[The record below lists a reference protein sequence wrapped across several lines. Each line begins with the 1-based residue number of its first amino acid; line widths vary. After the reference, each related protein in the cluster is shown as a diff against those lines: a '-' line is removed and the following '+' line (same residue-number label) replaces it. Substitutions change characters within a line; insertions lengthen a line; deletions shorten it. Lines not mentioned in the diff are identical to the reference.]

1 MSKIVIT
8 GGAGFI
14 GSHIAENLAKNGHEI
29 VIVDNLDPYYS
40 VDLKKRNLD
49 IVLNSGDATF
59 INADVTNLV
68 RMKEIIDSTVDYVY
82 HEAAQAGVRISVEDP
97 FKPNHVNVL
106 GTLNVLKASLDA
118 GVKKVINASSS
129 SVYGKV
135 KYLPFDEQHPTEPVS
150 PYGVSKLA
158 AEHYCRVF
166 YEVYG
171 LPTTSLR
178 YFTVY
183 GPRMRPDLA
192 ISIFTRKMLA
202 NEPITIFGD
211 GEQTRDFTYIDD
223 IVRMNQKLLEISD
236 ADGSSMNVGGGHR
249 ITVNDLIAHLRDITG
264 SASDVVYS
272 DKQKGDAEHTL
283 ADISLARELV
293 RYKPET
299 TIKEGLSLYTMWH
312 KQKDD
317 AENRLANAGRT
328 RELGRYRS
336 TVSIGGDLG

>member
-14 GSHIAENLAKNGHEI
+14 GSHIAENLAKDGHDI
-29 VIVDNLDPYYS
+29 IIVDNLDPYYS

-49 IVLNSGDATF
+49 IVLKSGDATF
-59 INADVTNLV
+59 INADITNLS

-97 FKPNHVNVL
+97 FKPNDVNVL

-202 NEPITIFGD
+202 DEPITVFGD
-211 GEQTRDFTYIDD
+211 GEQTRDFTYIED
-223 IVRMNQKLLEISD
+223 VVEANKRLLYNKST
-236 ADGSSMNVGGGHR
+236 DGKVLNIGGGNR
-249 ITVNDLIAHLRDITG
+249 ISVNDLIENLRSITG
-264 SASDVVYS
+264 SASEVINAG
-272 DKQKGDAEHTL
+272 KQKGDTEDTL
-283 ADISLARELV
+283 ADV
-293 RYKPET
+293 
-299 TIKEGLSLYTMWH
+299 
-312 KQKDD
+312 
-317 AENRLANAGRT
+317 
-328 RELGRYRS
+328 
-336 TVSIGGDLG
+336 DLGNEMIGYEPLFNITKGLNKFVDWFKIEGDIRGFIKQVSVTSSGSQKSMA

>member
-1 MSKIVIT
+1 MSKVVIT

-14 GSHIAENLAKNGHEI
+14 GSHIAEEVAKEYEV
-29 VIVDNLDPYYS
+29 VIIDNLDDYYS
-40 VDLKKRNLD
+40 PDLKRRNLKLLLANPNVRFIEGD
-49 IVLNSGDATF
+49 ITDSDLLRRV
-59 INADVTNLV
+59 
-68 RMKEIIDSTVDYVY
+68 IDSDVEFVF

-97 FKPNHVNVL
+97 FKPNNVNVL

-118 GVKKVINASSS
+118 GVKRVINASSS

-135 KYLPFDEQHPTEPVS
+135 QYLPFDEAHPTMPVS

-171 LPTTSLR
+171 LPTVSLR

-202 NEPITIFGD
+202 NEPITVYGD

-223 IVRMNQKLLEISD
+223 IVRVNRKLLETSA
-236 ADGSSMNVGGGHR
+236 ADGYVMNVGGGHR
-249 ITVNDLIAHLRDITG
+249 ITVNNLIAHLREITG
-264 SASDVVYS
+264 SASEVVYS

-283 ADISLARELV
+283 ADTSLAGELV
-293 RYKPET
+293 GYRPEVS
-299 TIKEGLSLYTMWH
+299 IRDG
-312 KQKDD
+312 
-317 AENRLANAGRT
+317 
-328 RELGRYRS
+328 LGRFVAWYRS
-336 TVSIGGDLG
+336 V

>member
-14 GSHIAENLAKNGHEI
+14 GSHIAEALVQDHEV
-29 VIVDNLDPYYS
+29 VIVDNLDDYYS
-40 VDLKKRNLD
+40 PALKQRNLD
-49 IVLNSGDATF
+49 CVIAKGDVDF
-59 INADVTNLV
+59 VKGDVTDLDLV
-68 RMKEIIDSTVDYVY
+68 RMVIDDTVDFVF

-97 FKPNHVNVL
+97 FKPNNVNVL

-118 GVKKVINASSS
+118 DVRRVINASSS

-135 KYLPFDEQHPTEPVS
+135 QYLPFDEAHPTMPVS

-171 LPTTSLR
+171 LPTVSLR

-202 NEPITIFGD
+202 NELITVFGD
-211 GEQTRDFTYIDD
+211 GEQTRDFTYIND
-223 IVRMNQKLLEISD
+223 IVRVNLQLLETD
-236 ADGSSMNVGGGHR
+236 AADGYAMNVGGGQR
-249 ITVNDLIAHLRDITG
+249 ITVNDLIAYLRKITG
-264 SASDVVYS
+264 NMSEVVYS

-283 ADISLARELV
+283 ADVGRARELV
-293 RYKPET
+293 GYRPEVS
-299 TIKEGLSLYTMWH
+299 IEEGLAKFVKWAHT
-312 KQKDD
+312 
-317 AENRLANAGRT
+317 
-328 RELGRYRS
+328 
-336 TVSIGGDLG
+336 

>member
-8 GGAGFI
+8 GGTGFI
-14 GSHIAENLAKNGHEI
+14 GSHIAESLAKSGHEI

-40 VDLKKRNLD
+40 IDLKMRNLD
-49 IVLNSGDATF
+49 IVLNSGNVVF
-59 INADVTNLV
+59 INADVTDLS

-97 FKPNHVNVL
+97 FKPNDVNVL

-192 ISIFTRKMLA
+192 ISIFTKKMLA
-202 NEPITIFGD
+202 NEPITVFGD
-211 GEQTRDFTYIDD
+211 GEQTRDFTYIED
-223 IVRMNQKLLEISD
+223 VVEANKRLLNNKVT
-236 ADGSSMNVGGGHR
+236 DGKVLNIGGGNR
-249 ITVNDLIAHLRDITG
+249 ISVNTLIETLRSITG
-264 SASDVVYS
+264 SKSEVIYS
-272 DKQKGDAEHTL
+272 NKQKGDTEDTL
-283 ADISLARELV
+283 AN
-293 RYKPET
+293 T
-299 TIKEGLSLYTMWH
+299 
-312 KQKDD
+312 
-317 AENRLANAGRT
+317 
-328 RELGRYRS
+328 
-336 TVSIGGDLG
+336 DLGNKLIGYSPLFDITKGLNKFVNWFRTEETIH

>member
-1 MSKIVIT
+1 MSKVVIT

-14 GSHIAENLAKNGHEI
+14 GSHIAEEVAKEYEV
-29 VIVDNLDPYYS
+29 VIIDNLDDYYS
-40 VDLKKRNLD
+40 PDLKRRNLEILLKNPNVRFIEGD
-49 IVLNSGDATF
+49 ITDA
-59 INADVTNLV
+59 DLLRRV
-68 RMKEIIDSTVDYVY
+68 IDSDVEFVY

-97 FKPNHVNVL
+97 FKPNKINVL

-118 GVKKVINASSS
+118 GVERVINASSS

-135 KYLPFDEQHPTEPVS
+135 QYLPFDEAHPTMPVS

-171 LPTTSLR
+171 LPTVSLR

-192 ISIFTRKMLA
+192 ISIFTKKMLA
-202 NEPITIFGD
+202 NEPITVYGD

-223 IVRMNQKLLEISD
+223 IVRVNRRLLETSA
-236 ADGSSMNVGGGHR
+236 ADGYVMNVGGGHR
-249 ITVNDLIAHLRDITG
+249 ITVNDLIAHLREITG
-264 SASDVVYS
+264 STSEVVYS

-283 ADISLARELV
+283 ADTSLAGELV
-293 RYKPET
+293 GYRPEVS
-299 TIKEGLSLYTMWH
+299 IREGL
-312 KQKDD
+312 
-317 AENRLANAGRT
+317 GRFV
-328 RELGRYRS
+328 EWYR
-336 TVSIGGDLG
+336 GE

>member
-14 GSHIAENLAKNGHEI
+14 GSHIAEEAAKENE
-29 VIVDNLDPYYS
+29 VIIIDNLDDYYS
-40 VDLKKRNLD
+40 PDLKQQNLEILLANPNVRFIEGD
-49 IVLNSGDATF
+49 ITDLD
-59 INADVTNLV
+59 LV
-68 RMKEIIDSTVDYVY
+68 RKVINDTVDYVF

-97 FKPNHVNVL
+97 FKPNNVNVL

-118 GVKKVINASSS
+118 GVQRVINASSS

-135 KYLPFDEQHPTEPVS
+135 QYLPFDEAHPTMPVS

-171 LPTTSLR
+171 LPTVSLR

-192 ISIFTRKMLA
+192 ISIFTRKMHA
-202 NEPITIFGD
+202 NEPIMIFGD

-223 IVRMNQKLLEISD
+223 IVRANLRLLETD
-236 ADGSSMNVGGGHR
+236 AADGYAMNVGGGQR
-249 ITVNDLIAHLRDITG
+249 ITVNELISHLQKITG
-264 SASDVVYS
+264 GTSEVMYS
-272 DKQKGDAEHTL
+272 NKQKGDAEHTM
-283 ADISLARELV
+283 ANVRLARELV
-293 RYKPET
+293 GYRPET
-299 TIKEGLSLYTMWH
+299 KIEDGLKLYTMWH
-312 KQKDD
+312 KQSV
-317 AENRLANAGRT
+317 L
-328 RELGRYRS
+328 
-336 TVSIGGDLG
+336 

>member
-1 MSKIVIT
+1 LSKIVVT

-14 GSHIAENLAKNGHEI
+14 GSHIAESLAKDGHEI

-40 VDLKKRNLD
+40 VDIKKKNID
-49 IVLNSGDATF
+49 IVLASGDATF
-59 INADVTNLV
+59 INADVTNLDS
-68 RMKEIIDSTVDYVY
+68 MKEIIDSTVDYVY

-97 FKPNHVNVL
+97 FKPNNINVV
-106 GTLNVLKASLDA
+106 GTLNVLKASLEAD
-118 GVKKVINASSS
+118 VKKVINASSS

-192 ISIFTRKMLA
+192 ISIFTKKMLS
-202 NEPITIFGD
+202 NEPITVFGD

-223 IVRMNQKLLEISD
+223 VVEANKRLLNNKTT
-236 ADGSSMNVGGGHR
+236 DGMVLNIGGGNR
-249 ITVNDLIAHLRDITG
+249 ISVNDLITILMDTINSKSEVIYEDA
-264 SASDVVYS
+264 
-272 DKQKGDAEHTL
+272 QKGDAENTL
-283 ADISLARELV
+283 ANIYLADHHLGYTSATSIV
-293 RYKPET
+293 K
-299 TIKEGLSLYTMWH
+299 GLSIFVKWSRH
-312 KQKDD
+312 KK
-317 AENRLANAGRT
+317 EF
-328 RELGRYRS
+328 
-336 TVSIGGDLG
+336 